1 MFIFIGCMIAGILVG
16 YMGRRVP
23 FPWISLIITGLI
35 WILLFLLGWEVGH
48 KEEVINSLP
57 VLGGDALLLTLAAL
71 LGSCLA
77 AWGLGKAV
85 EKRSARKMVSSCDAE
100 AVSDVDVTSS
110 NSFINLFSVH
120 ASASPVVQDGQP
132 ENTGGESALK
142 GSLYI
147 VGCFACG
154 IWCGYCGWLSL
165 ERCCGDLSFY
175 ALCALMCSV
184 GISIGHRPDAL
195 CRFRTLNPRLALLPL
210 ATIGGTLVGCGVM
223 SLFLRY
229 TAADCLAVG
238 AGMGYY
244 SLSSI
249 LITGS
254 KGAELGTVAL
264 LSNII
269 REIVTLLCAPLLV
282 RLFGRLAPISAGGAT
297 TADTTLPIILG
308 CSGQSYAMLSVYH
321 GFVVD
326 FSVPFMVML
335 FCSL

>member
-16 YMGRRVP
+16 YAGRRISL
-23 FPWISLIITGLI
+23 PWISSIITGLI

-77 AWGLGKAV
+77 AWGLEKVV
-85 EKRSARKMVSSCDAE
+85 EKRSARKMVSSCD
-100 AVSDVDVTSS
+100 SLPDSS
-110 NSFINLFSVH
+110 IAFSPVH
-120 ASASPVVQDGQP
+120 ASASLVAQDGQP
-132 ENTGGESALK
+132 ENAGEGNALK

-154 IWCGYCGWLSL
+154 IWCGYCSWLPL
-165 ERCCGDLSFY
+165 ERWCGDLSFY
-175 ALCALMCSV
+175 ALCALMCCV

-195 CRFRTLNPRLALLPL
+195 RQFRTLNPGLALLPL

-223 SLFLRY
+223 SLFVRY

-238 AGMGYY
+238 SGMGYY

-269 REIVTLLCAPLLV
+269 REIITLLCAPLLV
-282 RLFGRLAPISAGGAT
+282 RFFGRLTPISAGGAT
-297 TADTTLPIILG
+297 TADTTLPIILR
-308 CSGQSYAMLSVYH
+308 CSGQPYAMLSVYH